1 VAALDLGGHI
11 HSCSGL
17 PTAALGAPRA
27 VGQSRPAI
35 DHGSAVENVRRV
47 RHRRAVPVR
56 SEMCRAPS
64 QPSKAC
70 NIGGSSERL
79 GGEGTALG
87 KAALDFDADGG
98 SAFVFCVAKSAF
110 KYRA

>member
-1 VAALDLGGHI
+1 LITVLL
-11 HSCSGL
+11 
-17 PTAALGAPRA
+17 
-27 VGQSRPAI
+27 SR
-35 DHGSAVENVRRV
+35 RRV
-47 RHRRAVPVR
+47 ASAIGAQCR
-56 SEMCRAPS
+56 SVAKMCRAPS